1 MRFRGN
7 MQRDISFYCVF
18 FTYEY
23 MILRKE
29 VFLEVC
35 PDNKR
40 DKATLLNIIKRRVA
54 PGTKV
59 GVETYI
65 FML

>member
-1 MRFRGN
+1 
-7 MQRDISFYCVF
+7 
-18 FTYEY
+18 

-40 DKATLLNIIKRRVA
+40 DKATLLSIIKRRVA

-59 GVETYI
+59 CVENIYI
-65 FML
+65 HAPVSNMFM

>member
-1 MRFRGN
+1 
-7 MQRDISFYCVF
+7 
-18 FTYEY
+18 

-29 VFLEVC
+29 VFPEVC
-35 PDNKR
+35 PDTKR

-59 GVETYI
+59 CVENMYLHASVSNM
-65 FML
+65 FM